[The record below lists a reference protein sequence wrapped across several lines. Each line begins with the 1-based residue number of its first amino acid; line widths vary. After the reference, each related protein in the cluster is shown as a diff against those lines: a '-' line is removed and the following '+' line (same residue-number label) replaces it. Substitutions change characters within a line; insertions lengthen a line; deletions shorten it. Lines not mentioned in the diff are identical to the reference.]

1 MANVIK
7 AVLVSA
13 LVLASVHAQSD
24 RDRDYA
30 IAKDNLYST
39 TMLKALEYFSKLAK
53 EGDARGYKGLGD
65 VYYFGGTGVESDLK
79 KAFQYYQKAAK
90 MGNVGAYVKLAGFYE
105 CGFKSG
111 DFMVAKNLPKALEY
125 YHKAGK
131 MGNSKAYL
139 ELGSTYDFGNC
150 APKDIK
156 KALQYYKQSAL
167 MGNVEACIILGGMY
181 RSGREVSKDA
191 QKAIEY
197 YQKAG
202 ESGHKH
208 EIGEIFEARDGYLA
222 IADMYLIGEGVPQD
236 DQKALE
242 YYQKA
247 YHSKADAYEALGN
260 AYRDHGTRMTWNLPA
275 SVRNIPK
282 ALKYLK
288 KAAELG
294 SMDANTSLGD
304 MYKRGEGVPKDYDK
318 AVDYYWKACDLGDSG
333 SCDEARGRSYD
344 GDWGWGG

>member
-1 MANVIK
+1 M
-7 AVLVSA
+7 
-13 LVLASVHAQSD
+13 
-24 RDRDYA
+24 
-30 IAKDNLYST
+30 
-39 TMLKALEYFSKLAK
+39 AK

-65 VYYFGGTGVESDLK
+65 VYYFGGTGVEKDFR

-90 MGNVGAYVKLAGFYE
+90 MGNVGAYVALAHFYA

-111 DFMVAKNLPKALEY
+111 NLVVAKNLPKALEY

-131 MGNSKAYL
+131 MGNSEAYL
-139 ELGSTYDFGNC
+139 HLGYLYEFGDC
-150 APKDIK
+150 APKDIP
-156 KALQYYKQSAL
+156 KALQYFKQSAL
-167 MGNVEACIILGGMY
+167 MGNIEAYLALGNLYWFGDD
-181 RSGREVSKDA
+181 VSQDA

-208 EIGEIFEARDGYLA
+208 EIGEIFHARDGYLS
-222 IADMYLIGEGVPQD
+222 IADMYVIGEGVPQD

-294 SMDANTSLGD
+294 SIDAYIDLGD
-304 MYKRGEGVPKDYDK
+304 MYKWGYGVPKDEQKAMYYYD
-318 AVDYYWKACDLGDSG
+318 KACDLGDAG
-333 SCDEARGRSYD
+333 ACDEGRGRNYEE
-344 GDWGWGG
+344 

>member
-7 AVLVSA
+7 AVLMSV

-156 KALQYYKQSAL
+156 KLSSIT
-167 MGNVEACIILGGMY
+167 N
-181 RSGREVSKDA
+181 
-191 QKAIEY
+191 
-197 YQKAG
+197 
-202 ESGHKH
+202 
-208 EIGEIFEARDGYLA
+208 
-222 IADMYLIGEGVPQD
+222 
-236 DQKALE
+236 
-242 YYQKA
+242 
-247 YHSKADAYEALGN
+247 
-260 AYRDHGTRMTWNLPA
+260 NLH
-275 SVRNIPK
+275 
-282 ALKYLK
+282 
-288 KAAELG
+288 
-294 SMDANTSLGD
+294 
-304 MYKRGEGVPKDYDK
+304 
-318 AVDYYWKACDLGDSG
+318 
-333 SCDEARGRSYD
+333 
-344 GDWGWGG
+344 

>member
-1 MANVIK
+1 MTNVIK
-7 AVLVSA
+7 AVLVVA
-13 LVLASVHAQSD
+13 LVLASMHAQSD

-30 IAKDNLYST
+30 IAKDNLYRT

-65 VYYFGGTGVESDLK
+65 VYYWGGRGVAVDQK
-79 KAFQYYQKAAK
+79 KAFQNYQKAAK
-90 MGNVGAYVKLAGFYE
+90 MGNVGAYVALAGFYE

-131 MGNSKAYL
+131 MGNSKAYRD
-139 ELGSTYDFGNC
+139 LGSLYEYGDC

-156 KALQYYKQSAL
+156 KAIQYYKQSAL
-167 MGNVEACIILGGMY
+167 MGNVEACIILGDMY
-181 RSGREVSKDA
+181 ESGREVSKDA

-197 YQKAG
+197 YKKAG

-208 EIGEIFEARDGYLA
+208 EIGEVFGARDGYLS
-222 IADMYLIGEGVPQD
+222 IADMYVIGEGVPQD

-247 YHSKADAYEALGN
+247 YHSKADAYKALGS
-260 AYRDHGTRMTWNLPA
+260 AYRGYGAGMTKDLPA
-275 SVRNIPK
+275 SVRNTPK

-294 SMDANTSLGD
+294 SLDAYVDLGD
-304 MYKRGEGVPKDYDK
+304 MYKWGEGVPKDDDK

-333 SCDEARGRSYD
+333 ACDEARGGRSYD
-344 GDWGWGG
+344 GD

>member
-7 AVLVSA
+7 AVLVVA
-13 LVLASVHAQSD
+13 LVLASMHAQSD

-30 IAKDNLYST
+30 IAKDNLYT
-39 TMLKALEYFSKLAK
+39 ETMPKALEYFSKLAK

-65 VYYFGGTGVESDLK
+65 VYYWGGTGVESDLK

-90 MGNVGAYVKLAGFYE
+90 MGNVGAYVALAGFYA

-111 DFMVAKNLPKALEY
+111 NLVVAKNLPKSLEY
-125 YHKAGK
+125 DHKAGK
-131 MGNSKAYL
+131 MGNSEAYL
-139 ELGSTYDFGNC
+139 HLGYLYKFGDC

-156 KALQYYKQSAL
+156 KALQYFKQSAL

-181 RSGREVSKDA
+181 ESGRDVSKDT

-202 ESGHKH
+202 EGGNK
-208 EIGEIFEARDGYLA
+208 DGYLV
-222 IADMYLIGEGVPQD
+222 IADMYVIGDGVPQD

-242 YYQKA
+242 YYQKS
-247 YHSKADAYEALGN
+247 YHNNVDAYEALGR
-260 AYRDHGTRMTWNLPA
+260 AYSSYAVGMPP
-275 SVRNIPK
+275 SVKNIPK

-294 SMDANTSLGD
+294 SMDAYVVLGD
-304 MYKRGEGVPKDYDK
+304 MYKRGEGVPKDEQKAMHYYD
-318 AVDYYWKACDLGDSG
+318 KACDLGDAG
-333 SCDEARGRSYD
+333 SCDEARGRNYEE
-344 GDWGWGG
+344 

>member
-1 MANVIK
+1 MVNVIK
-7 AVLVSA
+7 VVLVSA
-13 LVLASVHAQSD
+13 LVLASMHAQSD

-30 IAKDNLYST
+30 IAKDNLYT
-39 TMLKALEYFSKLAK
+39 ETMLKALEYFSKLAK

-65 VYYFGGTGVESDLK
+65 VYYFGGRGVESDLK
-79 KAFQYYQKAAK
+79 KAFQYYQKAVK
-90 MGNVGAYVKLAGFYE
+90 MGNAGAYVALAGFYAY
-105 CGFKSG
+105 GFKSG

-139 ELGSTYDFGNC
+139 GLGSLYRYGDGV
-150 APKDIK
+150 PKDIK

-167 MGNVEACIILGGMY
+167 MGNVVACIILGGMY
-181 RSGREVSKDA
+181 ESGREVSKDA

-197 YQKAG
+197 YKKAG

-208 EIGEIFEARDGYLA
+208 EIGEIFQARDGYLS
-222 IADMYLIGEGVPQD
+222 IADMYVIGEGVPQD

-247 YHSKADAYEALGN
+247 YHSKADAYEALGY
-260 AYRDHGTRMTWNLPA
+260 AYRGHGTDMTMDLPA

-304 MYKRGEGVPKDYDK
+304 MYKWGYGVPKDYDK
-318 AVDYYWKACDLGDSG
+318 AMEYYDKACDLGDSG

-344 GDWGWGG
+344 GD